1 MPGTRRAIA
10 ATCGGVR
17 VCSVSVPNG
26 REPGYEHYAYKL
38 AWLAALK
45 TTIADD
51 AALFGG
57 GLGLD
62 SLDAL
67 QLAMAIED
75 KLGAVIPAGDEAR
88 PIFKSVRSIAEHVA
102 KVRSA

>member
-1 MPGTRRAIA
+1 MDEAELRAQIKRLIV
-10 ATCGGVR
+10 TEL
-17 VCSVSVPNG
+17 NLQG
-26 REPGYEHYAYKL
+26 RDPE
-38 AWLAALK
+38 
-45 TTIADD
+45 TIEDD

-57 GLGLD
+57 ALGLD

-88 PIFKSVRSIAEHVA
+88 PIFKSVRSIAEYVA

>member
-1 MPGTRRAIA
+1 MDEAELRAQIKRLIV
-10 ATCGGVR
+10 TEL
-17 VCSVSVPNG
+17 NLQG
-26 REPGYEHYAYKL
+26 RDPE
-38 AWLAALK
+38 
-45 TTIADD
+45 TIEDD
-51 AALFGG
+51 ATLFGG

>member
-1 MPGTRRAIA
+1 MNAAELRAQIKRLIIA
-10 ATCGGVR
+10 EL
-17 VCSVSVPNG
+17 NLQG
-26 REPGYEHYAYKL
+26 RDPE
-38 AWLAALK
+38 
-45 TTIADD
+45 TIEDD
-51 AALFGG
+51 APLFGA

-67 QLAMAIED
+67 QLAMAIEE
-75 KLGAVIPAGDEAR
+75 KLGASIPEGDAAR

>member
-1 MPGTRRAIA
+1 MNEAELRAQIKRLIV
-10 ATCGGVR
+10 TEL
-17 VCSVSVPNG
+17 NLQG
-26 REPGYEHYAYKL
+26 RDPE
-38 AWLAALK
+38 
-45 TTIADD
+45 TIEDD

-75 KLGAVIPAGDEAR
+75 KLGAAIPEGDEAR
-88 PIFKSVRSIAEHVA
+88 PIFESVRSIAEHVA

>member
-1 MPGTRRAIA
+1 MNEAELRAQIKRLIV
-10 ATCGGVR
+10 TEL
-17 VCSVSVPNG
+17 NLQG
-26 REPGYEHYAYKL
+26 RDPE
-38 AWLAALK
+38 
-45 TTIADD
+45 TIEDD
-51 AALFGG
+51 AALFEG

-88 PIFKSVRSIAEHVA
+88 PIFKSVRSIAEYVA
-102 KVRSA
+102 KVRRA